1 MYPMQAGAVILSGL
15 LLVICGYW
23 TFDYL
28 RRRLGPPPPRRRKR

>member
-1 MYPMQAGAVILSGL
+1 VQAGAVILSA
-15 LLVICGYW
+15 LLVVVFGYW